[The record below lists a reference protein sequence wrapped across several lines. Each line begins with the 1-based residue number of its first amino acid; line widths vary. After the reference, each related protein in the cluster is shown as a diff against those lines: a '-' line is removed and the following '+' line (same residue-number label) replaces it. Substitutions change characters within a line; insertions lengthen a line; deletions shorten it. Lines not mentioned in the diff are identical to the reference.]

1 MSEDGGASI
10 ETRRATNATRA
21 TTTKDETFVLYFRER
36 SKKKKIRGTHS
47 RHLAAKLTPHPQ
59 LPSLFGFSAIANE
72 LLIISST

>member
-21 TTTKDETFVLYFRER
+21 TTTKDETFCKKYFREGE
-36 SKKKKIRGTHS
+36 KKIRGTHS

>member
-21 TTTKDETFVLYFRER
+21 TTVVVSRATTTKDETFVFLQNV
-36 SKKKKIRGTHS
+36 
-47 RHLAAKLTPHPQ
+47 RHLAAQLTPHPQ